1 MYTMQRTQI
10 YLSEDELARLDREVE
25 RTGWTR
31 SRLIRDAINR
41 TYAHQVDM
49 EEFERVLRENAGA
62 WKGAPFT
69 GQEYI
74 AGDPRSEGSADSRSC
89 GPSGIDEMP
98 TLIDSDV
105 LIDILRRQRSSR
117 PNSC

>member
-25 RTGWTR
+25 RTGRTR

-69 GQEYI
+69 GQEYKEAI
-74 AGDPRSEGSADSRSC
+74 RTRGFSALEELW
-89 GPSGIDEMP
+89 PEWY
-98 TLIDSDV
+98 
-105 LIDILRRQRSSR
+105 RQDADADR
-117 PNSC
+117 